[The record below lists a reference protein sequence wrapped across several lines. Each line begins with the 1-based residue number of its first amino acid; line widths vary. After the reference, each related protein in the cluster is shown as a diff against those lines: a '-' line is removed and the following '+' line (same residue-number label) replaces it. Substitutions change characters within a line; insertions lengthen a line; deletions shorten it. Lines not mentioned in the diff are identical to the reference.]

1 MIPSVLDDT
10 VWLLKTPTQ
19 VLGLV
24 MGPSCSSECRAALNH
39 PKSYLAGCHNTLT
52 CLAQIRVQAYRTYSK
67 CRSARFVL
75 DFNRGPALRHLATTI
90 VKCRQQ
96 SQILCDIME
105 CFYPSEKLI
114 WMHTPQ
120 QSWQILYNCAVAAVL
135 WTVRVYMTFWRWL
148 SGSFIVIVLRGRMP
162 MNLPLSVS
170 GLYDTFCCQTFVS
183 CCFYK
188 SVLVKAI

>member
-96 SQILCDIME
+96 SQILYDIME
-105 CFYPSEKLI
+105 CFYPSWEINLNAYSSTI
-114 WMHTPQ
+114 VTDIIQ
-120 QSWQILYNCAVAAVL
+120 LCSSSCAVNCQGLHDVL
-135 WTVRVYMTFWRWL
+135 A
-148 SGSFIVIVLRGRMP
+148 VIVWVVHCDRVAWQNADESATECLGFVWHF
-162 MNLPLSVS
+162 LLSNI
-170 GLYDTFCCQTFVS
+170 C
-183 CCFYK
+183 
-188 SVLVKAI
+188 